1 MDYKKMYHILFNA
14 ITDSLNCFF
23 TKDLEGGVSRLIE
36 AQRETERLY
45 MGDE

>member
-1 MDYKKMYHILFNA
+1 MYHILFNA